1 LAKGKAMKAV
11 AAALVV
17 VIVLSLGALIWTSS
31 GILVHQ
37 SKTGEGY
44 FCRYFTGTGTFT
56 TPSHAVAARDLS
68 A

>member
-31 GILVHQ
+31 GNLVHQ
-37 SKTGEGY
+37 SKTG
-44 FCRYFTGTGTFT
+44 
-56 TPSHAVAARDLS
+56 
-68 A
+68 